1 MAQSVTD
8 QPLVSVIIASYNH
21 CAFIE
26 ASITSVLAQTYK
38 NIELIVV
45 DDGST
50 DDSVERI
57 QRLQQLHGFS
67 FLAQKNQGLSR
78 TLNETIARA
87 QGDLIAPFGS
97 DDVMLPMRIALQVAY
112 LRDKP
117 EVGIC
122 AGNIQEID
130 AAGHPLGRFRDLPW
144 RRLDFEDVFLNR
156 KAGAPAP
163 TLLFR
168 RQALEKVGGFD
179 PQIRLE
185 DLLIQLKITRA
196 GYSIDVLSEVL
207 AHYRVHGSNTY
218 KNHHFMIDNVLRT
231 YAQFSDHPAY
241 ARVCT
246 NFRNS
251 MLLKCAR
258 QDKKLARALLARLPL
273 NTWNTKTLRGLWRL
287 VFSHPR
293 KCK

>member
-1 MAQSVTD
+1 MTQPAAD
-8 QPLVSVIIASYNH
+8 PPLVSIIIASYNH
-21 CAFIE
+21 CDFIE
-26 ASITSVLAQTYK
+26 ASITSVLTQTYS
-38 NIELIVV
+38 NIELLVV

-50 DDSVERI
+50 DGSVERI

-67 FLAQKNQGLSR
+67 FLAQENKGLSR
-78 TLNETIARA
+78 TLNETLARA
-87 QGDLIAPFGS
+87 RGNLIAPFGS
-97 DDVMLPMRIALQVAY
+97 DDVMLPARIALQVAY

-130 AAGHPLGRFRDLPW
+130 AEGHPLGKFRDLPR
-144 RRLDFEDVFLNR
+144 RRLDFEDVFLDR
-156 KAGAPAP
+156 KTGAPAP

-168 RQALEKVGGFD
+168 REALEKVGGFD

-196 GYSIDVLSEVL
+196 GYSIDVLNEVL

-218 KNHHFMIDNVLRT
+218 KNHRFMTDNVLRT

-241 ARVCT
+241 LQVCT

-258 QDKKLARALLARLPL
+258 QDKNLARELLAQLPL
-273 NTWNTKTLRGLWRL
+273 RTWNAKTLRGLWRL
-287 VFSHPR
+287 ALPLND
-293 KCK
+293 K

>member
-1 MAQSVTD
+1 MTQSAAD
-8 QPLVSVIIASYNH
+8 QPLVSIIIASYNH

-26 ASITSVLAQTYK
+26 ASITSVLTQTYP
-38 NIELIVV
+38 NIELLVV

-50 DDSVERI
+50 DGSVERI

-67 FLAQKNQGLSR
+67 FLAQENQGLSR

-87 QGDLIAPFGS
+87 RGNLIAPFGS
-97 DDVMLPMRIALQVAY
+97 DDVMLPARIALQVAY
-112 LRDKP
+112 LRDRP

-130 AAGHPLGRFRDLPW
+130 AEGYPLGKFRDLPR
-144 RRLDFEDVFLNR
+144 RRLDFEDVFLDR
-156 KAGAPAP
+156 KTGAPAP

-168 RQALEKVGGFD
+168 REALEKVGGFD

-196 GYSIDVLSEVL
+196 GYSIDVLNEVL

-218 KNHHFMIDNVLRT
+218 KNHRFMTDNVLRT

-241 ARVCT
+241 AQVCT

-258 QDKKLARALLARLPL
+258 RDKKLARELLAQLPFR
-273 NTWNTKTLRGLWRL
+273 TWNAKTLRGLWRL
-287 VFSHPR
+287 ALPHND
-293 KCK
+293 K

>member
-1 MAQSVTD
+1 MTPSATD
-8 QPLVSVIIASYNH
+8 PPLVSIIIASYNH

-26 ASITSVLAQTYK
+26 ASITSVLTQTYP
-38 NIELIVV
+38 NIELLVI

-50 DDSVERI
+50 DGSVERI

-67 FLAQKNQGLSR
+67 FLEQENKGLSR

-87 QGDLIAPFGS
+87 RGNLIAPFGS
-97 DDVMLPMRIALQVAY
+97 DDVMLPARIALQVAY

-130 AAGHPLGRFRDLPW
+130 AEGHPQGKFRDLPQ

-156 KAGAPAP
+156 KTGAPAP

-168 RQALEKVGGFD
+168 REALEKVGGFD

-207 AHYRVHGSNTY
+207 AHYRVHGNNTY
-218 KNHHFMIDNVLRT
+218 KNHRFMTDNVLRT

-241 ARVCT
+241 AQVCT
-246 NFRNS
+246 NFRHS

-258 QDKKLARALLARLPL
+258 QDKNLARELLAQLPL
-273 NTWNTKTLRGLWRL
+273 RTWNAKTLRGLWRL
-287 VFSHPR
+287 ALPHND
-293 KCK
+293 K